1 MTPAEGSGTTRTRP
15 PDSDPAAAF
24 PFETHEG
31 SAPLAIA
38 PSERRALVDDPL
50 PRVIARLALP
60 AVMSNVLM
68 TLFFTVDSYWVGTR
82 VGSSALAAVTTSMF
96 WIWGLVSIAEMV
108 SIGLTAVAARRHGER
123 NPAEAARIVG
133 ELLRFTLLLG
143 VAVAILGLLALDY
156 LFTAMGTPSDVT
168 ALGKRYLGMYL
179 LGAPL
184 VFGFF
189 AVDAGFRAAGDT
201 RTPFLLLAGSVAV
214 TIVLDPMLILGWGPF
229 PKMGIAGAALA
240 TVSTRSAAFLIGVV
254 ILVRRGMLVGRGIRM
269 KSVAAVARIG
279 LPTALTGVMFSVIYI
294 VIARTATQ
302 FGTPAIA
309 ALGVGHRIESW
320 IFMIGVG
327 FGVTTAAIVG
337 QNLGAGRTDR
347 AERAGWLA
355 VGYASAP
362 AIVACIAQL
371 FWPEML
377 AGIFTNDPAV
387 IAEGARYLRIA
398 AISQLFVCSEIVLEG
413 ALGGAGATLH
423 PMVASTVLSAARI
436 PLAAWAAMRWGT
448 VGIWWVISLTAV
460 GRGVAMMV
468 LWKLGRWRRTKW

>member
-1 MTPAEGSGTTRTRP
+1 MTAPEGSGTTLTRP

-38 PSERRALVDDPL
+38 PSERRGLVDDPL

-82 VGSSALAAVTTSMF
+82 VGSSGLAAVTTSMF

-123 NPAEAARIVG
+123 NPAEAARLVG

-143 VAVAILGLLALDY
+143 AAIAIIGLLSLDH
-156 LFTAMGTPSDVT
+156 LFTAMGTPPDVT

-184 VFGFF
+184 VYGFF
-189 AVDAGFRAAGDT
+189 AVDAGFRASGDT

-229 PKMGIAGAALA
+229 PTMGIAGAALA
-240 TVSTRSAAFLIGVV
+240 TVSTRSAAFLIGLL
-254 ILVRRGMLVGRGIRM
+254 ILVRRGMLVGGRIRL
-269 KSVAAVARIG
+269 KSVAAVARVG

-302 FGTPAIA
+302 FGTPALA
-309 ALGVGHRIESW
+309 ALGVGHRVESW
-320 IFMIGVG
+320 IFMLGVG

-337 QNLGAGRTDR
+337 QNLGAGRADR

-355 VGYASAP
+355 VAYASAP
-362 AIVACIAQL
+362 AVIACIAQL

-413 ALGGAGATLH
+413 AFGGAGATLQ
-423 PMVASTVLSAARI
+423 PMLASTILSAARI
-436 PLAAWAAMRWGT
+436 PLAAWAATRWGT
-448 VGIWWVISLTAV
+448 EGIWWVISLTAV

-468 LWKLGRWRRTKW
+468 LWKLGRWRRVTV